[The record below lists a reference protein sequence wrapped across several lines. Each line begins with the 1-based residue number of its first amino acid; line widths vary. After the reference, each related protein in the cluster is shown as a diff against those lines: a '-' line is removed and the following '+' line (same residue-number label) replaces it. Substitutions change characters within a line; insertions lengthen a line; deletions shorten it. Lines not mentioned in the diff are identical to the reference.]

1 MTFEREHAEALFDV
15 LSHRRRRYALSYL
28 RDANGDVAT
37 LTELAE
43 RVTAREADGRGD
55 RHGTAA
61 TALHHVHLPKLVE
74 AGLIDYDAR
83 SETVRYHGTEL
94 ASGSPAERTAG
105 DLS

>member
-1 MTFEREHAEALFDV
+1 MTFERGHTEALFGV

-28 RDANGDVAT
+28 QDVNDDVAT
-37 LTELAE
+37 LSELAE
-43 RVTAREADGRGD
+43 WMTTREADGRGD
-55 RHGTAA
+55 RHGTVA

-74 AGLIDYDAR
+74 TGLIDYDAR

-94 ASGSPAERTAG
+94 ASGSPAERMAG